1 MTGHVAS
8 LPSATTPHLTLRLVT
23 DVQLLLADVLTSA
36 RLGVRIVLVEPL
48 ADPALCSTSRADAW
62 VVVGQ
67 HGGAQAL
74 RRRDDVVGGA
84 RGAGGE
90 NEGAGDVTREEAEK
104 KAGRIKNPEIVAR
117 VHRYGAAADLDG
129 LLRHAREGR
138 VKPNGRPVQAPAV
151 VVPSPGVL
159 LGDRAREAG
168 RVGVGRQRGA
178 GGADHLGA
186 PRPPRVAE
194 RRHGLAGASR
204 TVGVWGPSRGPHMK

>member
-1 MTGHVAS
+1 MEAAAMTGHVAS

-23 DVQLLLADVLTSA
+23 DVQLLLADVLTSV
-36 RLGVRIVLVEPL
+36 RLGARIVPVEPL

-67 HGGAQAL
+67 QGGAQAL
-74 RRRDDVVGGA
+74 RRDDVVGGA

-151 VVPSPGVL
+151 VVPSPGCYLATVPVKLAVL
-159 LGDRAREAG
+159 GSGDS
-168 RVGVGRQRGA
+168 GVQE
-178 GGADHLGA
+178 
-186 PRPPRVAE
+186 VQTT
-194 RRHGLAGASR
+194 S
-204 TVGVWGPSRGPHMK
+204 GPLII